1 MASNLFSHPP
11 TGDQQADIRI
21 TKGADMNLRIWKTT
35 LDCNDI
41 EVVTTFWSRL
51 LGLPVTLD
59 ASGNAGNFRN
69 LGPEGSDPFA
79 DAVMCF
85 QQVDEPRS
93 GKNRMHLDLRAD
105 DLDAAVEEVCRH
117 GGVRVSDLNE
127 VPAGRWYVMAD
138 PEGNEFCL
146 VSFST

>member
-1 MASNLFSHPP
+1 
-11 TGDQQADIRI
+11 
-21 TKGADMNLRIWKTT
+21 MNRRIWKTT

-41 EVVTTFWSRL
+41 EVVTTFWSWL
-51 LGLPVTLD
+51 LGLTVALD

-69 LGPEGSDPFA
+69 WVPEGGDPFA

-93 GKNRMHLDLRAD
+93 GKNRMHLDLIAD
-105 DLDAAVEEVCRH
+105 DLDTAVEEVCRQ
-117 GGVRVSDLNE
+117 GGARVSEVNE
-127 VPAGRWYVMAD
+127 VPGGSWYVMAD

-146 VSFST
+146 VSLAPED